1 MTASSPS
8 LSPTLE
14 LACELI
20 RRPSVTPLDADCQ
33 ALMMRRLEAA
43 GFALEPMRIE
53 EVDNFWARRG
63 GDGPVLCFAGHT
75 DVVPTG
81 PLQAWQHQPF
91 DALIDDQG
99 MLCGRGAAD
108 MKGSLASMIVAV
120 ERFVADHPEHKG
132 AIAFLITSDEE
143 GPAHHGTK
151 AVVERL
157 AARGERLDWCIVGEP
172 SSTSLV
178 GDVVKNGRRGSLG
191 AKLTIRGVQG
201 HVAYPHLAKNPI
213 HLAAPALAELAAE
226 HWDDGNAFFPPTS
239 FQVSN
244 LNSGTGATNV
254 IPGELTA
261 LFNFRFSTESTVE
274 GLQKRVEAILDK
286 HGLDWHVEWALSGL
300 PFLTEPGELLDA
312 VAASIRA
319 VTVPRDPALDQRRHL
334 RRTLHR
340 HHGHPGGR
348 TRPGQRHHPPG
359 QRAGP
364 GQRPGAAHRNL
375 LPDPGE
381 AARLML
387 ICPLCSAALGEVDN
401 GVACPAGHRFD
412 RARQGYLNLLPVQH
426 KKSLDPG
433 DNAAMVEARRQFLGA
448 GHYAPLARRL
458 AELAVERAPR
468 RWLDIGCGEGYYSAR
483 LGEALAGAEG
493 YALDI
498 SREAVKRACRRAPQL
513 SWLVASMA
521 RLPLAD
527 ASCEL
532 IASVFSPID
541 WNEAVRV
548 LAPGGGVLRLG
559 PASAHLL
566 ELRQRLYDDVRDYA
580 DDKHLAGLPAQL
592 SLRHTE
598 TLEFRLALD
607 SYDARENLLAMT
619 PHGWR
624 VNPERRARILAEP
637 FEVSVAVRYDWLQRD

>member
-1 MTASSPS
+1 
-8 LSPTLE
+8 
-14 LACELI
+14 
-20 RRPSVTPLDADCQ
+20 
-33 ALMMRRLEAA
+33 
-43 GFALEPMRIE
+43 
-53 EVDNFWARRG
+53 
-63 GDGPVLCFAGHT
+63 
-75 DVVPTG
+75 
-81 PLQAWQHQPF
+81 
-91 DALIDDQG
+91 
-99 MLCGRGAAD
+99 
-108 MKGSLASMIVAV
+108 
-120 ERFVADHPEHKG
+120 
-132 AIAFLITSDEE
+132 
-143 GPAHHGTK
+143 
-151 AVVERL
+151 
-157 AARGERLDWCIVGEP
+157 
-172 SSTSLV
+172 
-178 GDVVKNGRRGSLG
+178 
-191 AKLTIRGVQG
+191 
-201 HVAYPHLAKNPI
+201 
-213 HLAAPALAELAAE
+213 
-226 HWDDGNAFFPPTS
+226 
-239 FQVSN
+239 
-244 LNSGTGATNV
+244 
-254 IPGELTA
+254 
-261 LFNFRFSTESTVE
+261 
-274 GLQKRVEAILDK
+274 
-286 HGLDWHVEWALSGL
+286 
-300 PFLTEPGELLDA
+300 
-312 VAASIRA
+312 
-319 VTVPRDPALDQRRHL
+319 
-334 RRTLHR
+334 
-340 HHGHPGGR
+340 
-348 TRPGQRHHPPG
+348 
-359 QRAGP
+359 
-364 GQRPGAAHRNL
+364 
-375 LPDPGE
+375 
-381 AARLML
+381 ML

-433 DNAAMVEARRQFLGA
+433 DNAAMVEARRQ
-448 GHYAPLARRL
+448 
-458 AELAVERAPR
+458 
-468 RWLDIGCGEGYYSAR
+468 

-592 SLRHTE
+592 RLRHTE